1 MRYNMVS
8 DIDNLLAI
16 SQQRLQ
22 HAEQNRILVS
32 RLLFKPTQ
40 QKEKVIAY
48 NAEQGLIASSNN
60 KAYISLSRQ
69 LNYGQVMI
77 TDNNTGYYG

>member
-1 MRYNMVS
+1 M
-8 DIDNLLAI
+8 DNLLAI

-40 QKEKVIAY
+40 QKERVIAY

-60 KAYISLSRQ
+60 KVYTSLSKQ
-69 LNYGQVMI
+69 LNYGQVMT
-77 TDNNTGYYG
+77 TDNNTAFYG

>member
-1 MRYNMVS
+1 M
-8 DIDNLLAI
+8 DNLLAI

-32 RLLFKPTQ
+32 RMLFKPTQ
-40 QKEKVIAY
+40 QKERVRVIAY

-60 KAYISLSRQ
+60 KAYIPLSRQ
-69 LNYGQVMI
+69 LNYGQLMT